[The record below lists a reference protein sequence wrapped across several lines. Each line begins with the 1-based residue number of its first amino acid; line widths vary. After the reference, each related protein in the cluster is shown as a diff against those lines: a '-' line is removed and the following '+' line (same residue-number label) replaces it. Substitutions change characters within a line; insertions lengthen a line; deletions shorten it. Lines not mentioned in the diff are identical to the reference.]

1 MRWRSRLSAG
11 GASCVQHTC
20 HMPRI
25 IRPGRSGSSFP
36 SAPAGPADVT
46 ARLIGNV
53 LQESFGQPFVVEN
66 RTGAGG
72 VIGTLEAAKSPPD
85 GYTLL
90 MMSNTQTA
98 NELLVP
104 QRKYELMRDLAP
116 IAPVNYS
123 DLVIVV
129 HPSVPAKTLQE
140 FIALAKSQPGKLNYA
155 SSGQGTPYHMA
166 GELFK
171 TMAGIDVVHVPYRNS
186 GEARSG
192 VIGGQV
198 QMMIDAV
205 PAMAPNIGENQV
217 RALATTGKT
226 RSSVLPDVP
235 TVIEAGVPGYEATI
249 WLGLMAPAGTPKPII
264 DKLNA
269 AVNAA
274 VKRPDIVK
282 LWTEQGAVPMSM
294 TPEEFDKFLRGD
306 IVKWAEVVKKFDK
319 SVNQG
324 HSVRHAAHSISPQWR
339 RDRGRRRSRSL
350 AARHPAR
357 TARPD
362 RSAFRLR
369 RRRMRRLPCHR
380 RRSRGGLLRHAAVVG
395 RGQGRH
401 HDRGLGQRRAAA
413 SAAARLHRRAGDA
426 MRLLRF
432 RHPDERGGAVD
443 AKSRRPTEAEVSAAL
458 DRNLCRCGSHNR
470 MVRAVLRAACARW
483 RRNDR
488 ALSARNCRSASR
500 PTQDCRPG

>member
-1 MRWRSRLSAG
+1 MTGPRLALALATTLLATPILLATQCLAQDYPTRPIKIIVPFGAG
-11 GASCVQHTC
+11 
-20 HMPRI
+20 
-25 IRPGRSGSSFP
+25 
-36 SAPAGPADVT
+36 GPADVT

-53 LQESFGQPFVVEN
+53 LQENFGQPFVVEN

-98 NELLVP
+98 NESLVPQP

-129 HPSVPAKTLQE
+129 HPQVPAKTLQE
-140 FIALAKSQPGKLNYA
+140 FVALAKSQPGKLNYA

-171 TMAGIDVVHVPYRNS
+171 TMAEIDLVHVPYRNS

-198 QMMIDAV
+198 QMMIDAL

-226 RSSVLPDVP
+226 RSTVLPHVP
-235 TVIEAGVPGYEATI
+235 TASEAGVPGYEATI

-274 VKRPDIVK
+274 IKRPEIIK
-282 LWTEQGAVPMSM
+282 LWTEQGVVPMSM
-294 TPEEFDKFLRGD
+294 TPEEFDKYLRGD
-306 IVKWAEVVKKFDK
+306 IVKWAEVVKKFGDK
-319 SVNQG
+319 
-324 HSVRHAAHSISPQWR
+324 P
-339 RDRGRRRSRSL
+339 
-350 AARHPAR
+350 
-357 TARPD
+357 
-362 RSAFRLR
+362 
-369 RRRMRRLPCHR
+369 
-380 RRSRGGLLRHAAVVG
+380 
-395 RGQGRH
+395 
-401 HDRGLGQRRAAA
+401 
-413 SAAARLHRRAGDA
+413 
-426 MRLLRF
+426 
-432 RHPDERGGAVD
+432 
-443 AKSRRPTEAEVSAAL
+443 
-458 DRNLCRCGSHNR
+458 
-470 MVRAVLRAACARW
+470 
-483 RRNDR
+483 
-488 ALSARNCRSASR
+488 
-500 PTQDCRPG
+500 

>member
-1 MRWRSRLSAG
+1 MTGPRTSPSYALALTAMLLVAPIAG
-11 GASCVQHTC
+11 GPAHAEDYPTR
-20 HMPRI
+20 PIRI
-25 IRPGRSGSSFP
+25 VVPFGAG
-36 SAPAGPADVT
+36 GPADVT

-53 LQESFGQPFVVEN
+53 LQENFGQPFVVEN

-72 VIGTLEAAKSPPD
+72 VIGTQEAAKSPPD

-98 NELLVP
+98 NESLVP
-104 QRKYELMRDLAP
+104 QRKYELMRDLIP

-171 TMAGIDVVHVPYRNS
+171 TMAGIDIVHVPYRNS

-205 PAMAPNIGENQV
+205 TTMAPNIGEKQV
-217 RALATTGKT
+217 RALATTGQA
-226 RSSVLPDVP
+226 RSSVLSDVP
-235 TVIEAGVPGYEATI
+235 TANEAGVPGYEATI
-249 WLGLMAPAGTPKPII
+249 WLGLMAPAGTPRPIV

-282 LWTEQGAVPMSM
+282 LWNEQGAVPMAM
-294 TPEEFDKFLRGD
+294 TPDEFDKFLRGD

-319 SVNQG
+319 
-324 HSVRHAAHSISPQWR
+324 P
-339 RDRGRRRSRSL
+339 
-350 AARHPAR
+350 
-357 TARPD
+357 
-362 RSAFRLR
+362 
-369 RRRMRRLPCHR
+369 
-380 RRSRGGLLRHAAVVG
+380 
-395 RGQGRH
+395 
-401 HDRGLGQRRAAA
+401 
-413 SAAARLHRRAGDA
+413 
-426 MRLLRF
+426 
-432 RHPDERGGAVD
+432 
-443 AKSRRPTEAEVSAAL
+443 
-458 DRNLCRCGSHNR
+458 
-470 MVRAVLRAACARW
+470 
-483 RRNDR
+483 
-488 ALSARNCRSASR
+488 
-500 PTQDCRPG
+500 